1 MGPLSGKTIIEFAGL
16 GPGPYAGMMLADM
29 GAEVIRVE
37 RPGGQWLTVGSD
49 PKYDVH
55 NRGKYSICI
64 NMKSEEG
71 IACAKKLISSA
82 DALIEG
88 YRPGVMEKLGL
99 GPDECLKINP
109 KLVYGRMTG
118 WGQTGP
124 LAQTA
129 GHDINYIALTGALHA
144 IGQKGQKPTIPLNL
158 VGDYGGGGMMLA
170 FGLVCAL
177 LEAQNSEQGQVI
189 DCSIVDGAV
198 SLMGFF
204 YSQLQAGI
212 GSDKRGENMLD
223 SGAFFYDVYETS
235 DGGYISLGS
244 IEPQFF
250 RLLVDLLGLG
260 EIESKEW
267 IQNQWAP
274 QTWPQMADKLEA
286 LIKTKS
292 RDDWCNLFEGTDVCF
307 APVLSMDE
315 ARHHPHNVA
324 RETFVVDGD
333 VWQPAP
339 VPRFSRTVVNA
350 GSTAV
355 ALGENSQTI
364 LLSLGYGQ
372 EEIDA
377 LLATGAIA

>member
-16 GPGPYAGMMLADM
+16 GPAPYAGMMLADL

-37 RPGGQWLTVGSD
+37 RPGGQWLTAGGD

-55 NRGKYSICI
+55 NRGKSSICI

-71 IACAKKLISSA
+71 IACAKKLISSG

-124 LAQTA
+124 LAHTA
-129 GHDINYIALTGALHA
+129 GHDINYIALTGVLHA

-189 DCSIVDGAV
+189 DCSIVDGTV
-198 SLMGFF
+198 SLMGMF
-204 YSQLQAGI
+204 YSQLQAGT

-235 DGGYISLGS
+235 DGRYISIGS
-244 IEPQFF
+244 LEPQFF
-250 RLLVDLLGLG
+250 RLLVDLLGLD

-267 IQNQWAP
+267 IKNQWAP

-292 RDDWCNLFEGTDVCF
+292 RDVWCDLFEGTDVCF

-324 RETFVVDGD
+324 RGTFVDDGD

-339 VPRFSRTVVNA
+339 VPRFSRTVVKA

-355 ALGENSQTI
+355 AMGENSQAI

-372 EEIDA
+372 EEVDA
-377 LLATGAIA
+377 LFATGAIA

>member
-1 MGPLSGKTIIEFAGL
+1 MG
-16 GPGPYAGMMLADM
+16 M
-29 GAEVIRVE
+29 
-37 RPGGQWLTVGSD
+37 
-49 PKYDVH
+49 
-55 NRGKYSICI
+55 
-64 NMKSEEG
+64 
-71 IACAKKLISSA
+71 
-82 DALIEG
+82 
-88 YRPGVMEKLGL
+88 
-99 GPDECLKINP
+99 
-109 KLVYGRMTG
+109 
-118 WGQTGP
+118 
-124 LAQTA
+124 
-129 GHDINYIALTGALHA
+129 
-144 IGQKGQKPTIPLNL
+144 
-158 VGDYGGGGMMLA
+158 
-170 FGLVCAL
+170 
-177 LEAQNSEQGQVI
+177 
-189 DCSIVDGAV
+189 
-198 SLMGFF
+198 F
-204 YSQLQAGI
+204 YSQLQAGT

-235 DGGYISLGS
+235 DGRYISIGS
-244 IEPQFF
+244 LEPQFF
-250 RLLVDLLGLG
+250 RLLVDLLGLD

-267 IQNQWAP
+267 IKNQWAP

-315 ARHHPHNVA
+315 ARHHPHNIA
-324 RETFVVDGD
+324 RETFVNDGD

>member
-189 DCSIVDGAV
+189 DC
-198 SLMGFF
+198 
-204 YSQLQAGI
+204 
-212 GSDKRGENMLD
+212 
-223 SGAFFYDVYETS
+223 
-235 DGGYISLGS
+235 
-244 IEPQFF
+244 
-250 RLLVDLLGLG
+250 
-260 EIESKEW
+260 
-267 IQNQWAP
+267 
-274 QTWPQMADKLEA
+274 
-286 LIKTKS
+286 
-292 RDDWCNLFEGTDVCF
+292 
-307 APVLSMDE
+307 
-315 ARHHPHNVA
+315 
-324 RETFVVDGD
+324 
-333 VWQPAP
+333 
-339 VPRFSRTVVNA
+339 
-350 GSTAV
+350 
-355 ALGENSQTI
+355 
-364 LLSLGYGQ
+364 
-372 EEIDA
+372 
-377 LLATGAIA
+377 

>member
-1 MGPLSGKTIIEFAGL
+1 M
-16 GPGPYAGMMLADM
+16 
-29 GAEVIRVE
+29 
-37 RPGGQWLTVGSD
+37 
-49 PKYDVH
+49 
-55 NRGKYSICI
+55 
-64 NMKSEEG
+64 
-71 IACAKKLISSA
+71 
-82 DALIEG
+82 
-88 YRPGVMEKLGL
+88 
-99 GPDECLKINP
+99 
-109 KLVYGRMTG
+109 
-118 WGQTGP
+118 
-124 LAQTA
+124 
-129 GHDINYIALTGALHA
+129 
-144 IGQKGQKPTIPLNL
+144 
-158 VGDYGGGGMMLA
+158 
-170 FGLVCAL
+170 
-177 LEAQNSEQGQVI
+177 EAQNSEQGQVI

-315 ARHHPHNVA
+315 ARHHPHNIA
-324 RETFVVDGD
+324 RETFVNDGD